1 MLNLHSSYVDR
12 RTLHF
17 LESNPAASQSLLA
30 ACDQDLDKISTIVG
44 PILDA
49 PKRCSTAPY
58 YLQAVLTGRSAFLT
72 TNLLDVNETSVTN
85 VAPTWLIGRS
95 RNCAVT
101 IYHPT
106 ISRCH
111 AVIGYDPQGGFYLM
125 DVGSS
130 NGTFVDSRR
139 LRISERFNLV
149 DGDLIKFSDVHVE
162 FFVVTMLQAP
172 SSNLTEVE
180 LA

>member
-1 MLNLHSSYVDR
+1 MLNLQASSHVDR

-17 LESNPAASQSLLA
+17 LEQNPIVSQSILA
-30 ACDQDLDKISTIVG
+30 ACDQDFDKVSTIVG

-49 PKRCSTAPY
+49 PKRCSTTSY
-58 YLQAVLTGRSAFLT
+58 YLQAVLTGQSAFLT
-72 TNLLDVNETSVTN
+72 TNLLDIAETRVTN

-101 IYHPT
+101 IHNPT

-111 AVIGYDPQGGFYLM
+111 AVVGYDPKGGFYLM

-130 NGTFVDSRR
+130 NGTFVEGQR
-139 LRISERFNLV
+139 LKISERFNLV
-149 DGDLIKFSDVHVE
+149 DGDLIKFSDVQVE
-162 FFVVTMLQAP
+162 FFIVTTPQATE
-172 SSNLTEVE
+172 SGLTAV
-180 LA
+180 